1 MRRIEKKEARY
12 KVLYANRMDR
22 AKYEKYF
29 YSHRDT
35 LNESYGELM
44 NGSKQSENYYEDRA
58 KKLIDK
64 YGSMAV

>member
-1 MRRIEKKEARY
+1 
-12 KVLYANRMDR
+12 MDR

-29 YSHRDT
+29 YSHLDT
-35 LNESYGELM
+35 LNESYRELM
-44 NGSKQSENYYEDRA
+44 NGSKQSENYYEERA